1 MGFPLRSVSAT
12 STRDSDIGS
21 QFASGPDIAD
31 SPCHAPRGRPLVLQ
45 RKMTVKPVSLSDL
58 LRANAPRG
66 APVELL
72 LDSWAEVEDAVL
84 ADSRGAR
91 QDFAAASAALPPIA
105 GAIADRRSLAA
116 AVLTARGEIC
126 FADPAYRDLIRDS
139 EDLRPLLKRVL
150 REGPVVS
157 LVEGAAGAAFSAW
170 IGAAAAAAHWPL
182 GPETAAALAAGPDR
196 LVIIVSAPSRSSELA
211 RRAARALDLT
221 ALEARLAE
229 ALLFAPNLDVA
240 AADAGVGRETARD
253 ALRRINAKAGV
264 RRTPELIARLI
275 GIMCEVQGERGGD
288 EEVAGTA
295 FGLTS
300 AEARATA
307 LVARGATAP
316 EAATALGVSVGT
328 VKTHIKAVFAKTGAK
343 GAKDLA
349 RLLAEARELMAL
361 AGSAEPMLE
370 EEEGG
375 GRPRILT
382 ALDGVRRIALLD
394 YGPYDAEPVLV
405 FHGTAAGRRLP
416 DRFREGLIA
425 AGLRPIVLQRPG
437 FGLTDPATSDYATTG
452 ASDMAAVVERL
463 RLRRVHM
470 LARDTG
476 IPVAMAFARNYPELL
491 GRAVLLNP
499 HIPVSVTDRRETF
512 VSSVQKH
519 LLSNPDLVVTFAEF
533 LRRQAT
539 TALLERILDKAFSD
553 EPVDA
558 LALKDPAVRQFLIRD
573 VQALCARSVWGFASE
588 HATYAGGWEPPTD
601 LPLTS
606 TWTFAYSTQRT
617 RDFDPGWLSIPN
629 LRIRPIPG
637 AGVLP
642 QFTHPDALVNLL
654 L

>member
-1 MGFPLRSVSAT
+1 
-12 STRDSDIGS
+12 
-21 QFASGPDIAD
+21 
-31 SPCHAPRGRPLVLQ
+31 
-45 RKMTVKPVSLSDL
+45 MTVKPVRLSDL
-58 LRANAPRG
+58 LRASAPRG

-72 LDSWAEVEDAVL
+72 LDSWSEVEDAVL

-91 QDFAAASAALPPIA
+91 QDFAAASAALPAIA

-116 AVLTARGEIC
+116 AVMTARGEIC
-126 FADPAYRDLIRDS
+126 FADPGYRALIRDS
-139 EDLRPLLKRVL
+139 ADLRPLLKRVL
-150 REGPVVS
+150 RDGPVVS

-182 GPETAAALAAGPDR
+182 GPETAAALEAGPDR
-196 LVIIVSAPSRSSELA
+196 LVVIVSAPSRSSELA

-240 AADAGVGRETARD
+240 AAAAGVGRETARD

-275 GIMCEVQGERGGD
+275 GVMCEVQGERGGD
-288 EEVAGTA
+288 AGIAETA
-295 FGLTS
+295 FGLTA

-307 LVARGATAP
+307 HVARGATSP
-316 EAATALGVSVGT
+316 EAAKALGVSVGT
-328 VKTHIKAVFAKTGAK
+328 VKTHIKAALAKTGAK

-349 RLLAEARELMAL
+349 RLLAEARELVAL
-361 AGSAEPMLE
+361 ADAAEPMLG

-375 GRPRILT
+375 GRPRIVT

-394 YGPYDAEPVLV
+394 YGPYDADPVLI
-405 FHGTAAGRRLP
+405 FHGAAAGRRLP
-416 DRFREGLIA
+416 DRFREGLMA

-437 FGLTDPATSDYATTG
+437 FGLTDPATGAYAATG
-452 ASDMAAVVERL
+452 ATDMAATVERL

-476 IPVAMAFARNYPELL
+476 IPVALAFARDYPELL

-499 HIPVSVTDRRETF
+499 HPPTSVTDRRESF
-512 VSSVQKH
+512 LASVQRH
-519 LLSNPDLVVTFAEF
+519 LLRNPDLVVTFAEF

-539 TALLERILDKAFSD
+539 TQLLDRILDKAFSE

-558 LALKDPAVRQFLIRD
+558 QALKDPVLRQFLIRD
-573 VQALCARSVWGFASE
+573 VQALCARSIWGFASE
-588 HATYAGGWEPPTD
+588 HATYAGGWEPPAD
-601 LPLTS
+601 LPITS
-606 TWTFAYSTQRT
+606 PWTIAYSTET
-617 RDFDPGWLSIPN
+617 ARDFDPDWLSAPN
-629 LRIRPIPG
+629 LRITPIPG

-642 QFTHPDALVNLL
+642 QFTHPDALVKLL
-654 L
+654 V